1 MTKDY
6 IKRAMFPDQ
15 TAWDNNNSIKN
26 LIYRKPKFRKKLNV
40 MFRRKARRNY
50 KMGIDRLTEV

>member
-6 IKRAMFPDQ
+6 IKRAMFHDQ

-26 LIYRKPKFRKKLNV
+26 IICRKSRFRKKLNV
-40 MFRRKARRNY
+40 MFRRKARRNC
-50 KMGIDRLTEV
+50 KMSIDRLAEV